1 MMRCVAIDDEP
12 IALAIIS
19 RYCQQRGDVT
29 LETYSSPHAGMKRV
43 REWLPDIVFLDIEM
57 NGVSGIE
64 LARQLPPGSCLIFT
78 TAYAQYALD
87 GFDVC
92 AVDFLHK
99 PFFYERFSR
108 AMQKAEQWLRMNDLL
123 RMAEAGARQIV
134 LKSEYKNVT
143 VSMDTILYIESI
155 DNYVKLHLTDGGS
168 LLSKISLGSI
178 EEQLGSED
186 FLRIHRSLVVARK
199 RIEKFTRSEVVLSIG
214 GKRLPIGKKYA
225 DDVMARLMNYEL

>member
-1 MMRCVAIDDEP
+1 MIRCVAIDDEP

-43 REWLPDIVFLDIEM
+43 REWLPDIVLLDIEM

-78 TAYAQYALD
+78 TAYAHYALD

-99 PFFYERFSR
+99 PFFYERFCR

-123 RMAEAGARQIV
+123 RMSEAGARQIV

-143 VSMDTILYIESI
+143 VSMDTILYIESV
-155 DNYVKLHLTDGGS
+155 DNYVKLHLADGGS
-168 LLSKISLGSI
+168 LLSKMSLGSI
-178 EEQLGSED
+178 EEQLGGED
-186 FLRIHRSLVVARK
+186 FLRIHRSFVVARK

-214 GKRLPIGKKYA
+214 GKRLPIGRKYV
-225 DDVMARLMNYEL
+225 DGVMARLKKS

>member
-64 LARQLPPGSCLIFT
+64 LARQLPPGCCLIFT

-143 VSMDTILYIESI
+143 VSMDTILYIESV

-178 EEQLGSED
+178 EEQLGSEE
-186 FLRIHRSLVVARK
+186 FLRIHRSFVVARK

-214 GKRLPIGKKYA
+214 GKRLPIGRKYA
-225 DDVMARLMNYEL
+225 DDVMARLKKS